1 MIIYLDETYDD
12 KRTWLLLGALFNPTH
27 NKLHKQIKGILARNA
42 FTLPDGSFKEIK
54 YTQCNYS
61 KPFRVCKE
69 AIDAFLA
76 SDSHFNCIA
85 IKTDHT
91 FDLERYG
98 NSSEPA
104 KVKKERAYRSLAE
117 ELLRRNLVYLSSAKL
132 FLDKMTRCE
141 PKMFLE
147 ILKQKFSTPNQGFS
161 VGLEHPKIS
170 HIQDVVSGAEGYE
183 LMGVCDLLQGCVL
196 NNLMPIKKDLTK
208 KKGKGALYKN
218 KIREYLLQKLGVHD
232 FLPKTWFSIQSSKN
246 EIIKKFDIHYVE
258 QMPLKG
264 KDKELRVGKED
275 ESVQK

>member
-1 MIIYLDETYDD
+1 MIIYLDETYDHN
-12 KRTWLLLGALFNPTH
+12 RTWLLLGALFNPTH
-27 NKLHKQIKGILARNA
+27 NKFHKQVKGILARNA

-61 KPFRVCKE
+61 KPFKVCKE
-69 AIDAFLA
+69 AIDAFMV

-85 IKTDHT
+85 IETDAS
-91 FDLERYG
+91 FDIERYG
-98 NSSEPA
+98 NPSEPA

-117 ELLRRNLVYLSSAKL
+117 ELLRRNLAHLSNARL

-161 VGLEHPKIS
+161 AGLEHPKIS

-196 NNLMPIKKDLTK
+196 NNLMPIKEEASK
-208 KKGKGALYKN
+208 KKGRGALFKN
-218 KIREYLLQKLGVHD
+218 GIREYLLQKLGVPD
-232 FLPKTWFSIQSSKN
+232 FLPKTWFSIQDSKKD
-246 EIIKKFDIHYVE
+246 IIKKFDIHYVK
-258 QMPLKG
+258 QAPLKEKAEGSITG
-264 KDKELRVGKED
+264 KKD
-275 ESVQK
+275 ESAQK